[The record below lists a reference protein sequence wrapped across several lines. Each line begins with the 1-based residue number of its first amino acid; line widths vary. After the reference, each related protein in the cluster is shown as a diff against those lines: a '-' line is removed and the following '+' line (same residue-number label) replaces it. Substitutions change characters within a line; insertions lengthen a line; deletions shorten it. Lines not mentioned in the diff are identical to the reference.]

1 MKKIFQINTPKI
13 ELIIEFYSFIK
24 QKSWNARNLCDI
36 VLHKHG
42 NLKI

>member
-13 ELIIEFYSFIK
+13 ELIIEFIK
-24 QKSWNARNLCDI
+24 QKSWNARNPCDI
-36 VLHKHG
+36 VLHKHE